1 MNNNFIF
8 IGRLTKNP
16 ELRYT
21 SSNKAVTQ
29 IDLAIANTKDD
40 TTFVSITL
48 FEKMAENVCKYCE
61 KGDLIG
67 FQGSVKNHNWED
79 NKGNKHYDYTFMANK
94 MSFLQSKS
102 NSQTEQKK
110 SEMVEKKATD
120 EQIYADFGDSIE
132 ISDEDICF

>member
-1 MNNNFIF
+1 MNNNFFF

-21 SSNKAVTQ
+21 SSNKAVAQ
-29 IDLAIANTKDD
+29 VDLAIANTKDD

-48 FEKMAENVCKYCE
+48 FEKMAENVHKYCE

-79 NKGNKHYDYTFMANK
+79 NKGNKHYDYTFMANR
-94 MSFLQSKS
+94 MSFLQTKT
-102 NSQTEQKK
+102 NNQQEPKQAENVKK
-110 SEMVEKKATD
+110 STD

-132 ISDEDICF
+132 ISDDDIAF

>member
-8 IGRLTKNP
+8 IGRLTKSP

-21 SSNKAVTQ
+21 RENKAVTQ
-29 IDLAIANTKDD
+29 IDLAVQNGKDD
-40 TTFVSITL
+40 VTFVPITL

-79 NKGNKHYDYTFMANK
+79 NKGNKHYDYTFMANR
-94 MSFLQSKS
+94 MSFLQSKANNQS
-102 NSQTEQKK
+102 EQKQPADF
-110 SEMVEKKATD
+110 EKKDNTD
-120 EQIYADFGDSIE
+120 IFADFGNSIE
-132 ISDEDICF
+132 ISDDDICF

>member
-8 IGRLTKNP
+8 IGRLTRDP

-21 SSNKAVTQ
+21 SSNKALTQ
-29 IDLAIANTKDD
+29 IDLAIQNGKDD
-40 TTFVSITL
+40 TTFVPITL
-48 FEKMAENVCKYCE
+48 FEKMTENVCKYCE

-79 NKGNKHYDYTFMANK
+79 NKGNKHYDYTFMANR
-94 MSFLQSKS
+94 MSFLQTKT
-102 NSQTEQKK
+102 NNQQEPKQAENVKK
-110 SEMVEKKATD
+110 STD

-132 ISDEDICF
+132 ISDDDIAF

>member
-8 IGRLTKNP
+8 IGRLTKSP

-29 IDLAIANTKDD
+29 IDLAITNTKDD
-40 TTFVSITL
+40 TTFVPITL

-79 NKGNKHYDYTFMANK
+79 AEGKRHYDYTFMANR
-94 MSFLQSKS
+94 MSFLQTKT
-102 NSQTEQKK
+102 NNQQEPKQAENVKK
-110 SEMVEKKATD
+110 STD

-132 ISDEDICF
+132 ISDVDIAF

>member
-1 MNNNFIF
+1 MNKGI
-8 IGRLTKNP
+8 IVGRLTRNP

-21 SSNKAVTQ
+21 SSNKAVTK
-29 IDLAIANTKDD
+29 ITIACNNTKDD
-40 TTFVSITL
+40 TTFLDITI
-48 FEKMAENVCKYCE
+48 FGKMAETTHEYCQ
-61 KGDLIG
+61 KGDILGIEYI
-67 FQGSVKNHNWED
+67 VKNHNWED
-79 NKGNKHYDYTFMANK
+79 TKGNKHYDYTFMANK

>member
-8 IGRLTKNP
+8 IGRLTKSP

-29 IDLAIANTKDD
+29 IDLAVQNGKDD
-40 TTFVSITL
+40 VTFVPITL
-48 FEKMAENVCKYCE
+48 FEKMTENVCKYCE

-79 NKGNKHYDYTFMANK
+79 NKGNKHYDYTFMANR
-94 MSFLQSKS
+94 MSFLQTKT
-102 NSQTEQKK
+102 NNQQEPKQAENVKK
-110 SEMVEKKATD
+110 STD

-132 ISDEDICF
+132 ISDDDIAF

>member
-29 IDLAIANTKDD
+29 IDLAVQNGKDD
-40 TTFVSITL
+40 VTFVPIIL
-48 FEKMAENVCKYCE
+48 FGNIAENVHKYCE
-61 KGDLIG
+61 KGDQVG
-67 FQGSVKNHNWED
+67 FQGIVKNHNWED
-79 NKGNKHYDYTFMANK
+79 NKGNKHYDYTFMANR
-94 MSFLQSKS
+94 MSFLQTKT
-102 NSQTEQKK
+102 NNQQEPKQAENVKK
-110 SEMVEKKATD
+110 STD

-132 ISDEDICF
+132 ISDDDIAF

>member
-8 IGRLTKNP
+8 IGRLTKSP

-29 IDLAIANTKDD
+29 IDLAVQNGKDD
-40 TTFVSITL
+40 VTFVPITL

-79 NKGNKHYDYTFMANK
+79 AEGKRHYDYTFMANR
-94 MSFLQSKS
+94 MSFLQTKT
-102 NSQTEQKK
+102 NNQQEPKQAENVKK
-110 SEMVEKKATD
+110 STD

-132 ISDEDICF
+132 ISEDDIAF

>member
-8 IGRLTKNP
+8 IGRLTKSP

-29 IDLAIANTKDD
+29 IDLAVQNGKDD
-40 TTFVSITL
+40 VTFVPITL
-48 FEKMAENVCKYCE
+48 FEKMAENVHKYCE

-79 NKGNKHYDYTFMANK
+79 NKGNKHYDYTFMANR
-94 MSFLQSKS
+94 MSFLQTKT
-102 NSQTEQKK
+102 NNQQEPKQAENVKK
-110 SEMVEKKATD
+110 STD

-132 ISDEDICF
+132 ISDDDIAF

>member
-40 TTFVSITL
+40 TTFVPITL
-48 FEKMAENVCKYCE
+48 FGNIAENVHKYCE
-61 KGDLIG
+61 KGDQVG
-67 FQGSVKNHNWED
+67 FQGIVKNHNWED
-79 NKGNKHYDYTFMANK
+79 NKGNKHYDYTFMANR
-94 MSFLQSKS
+94 MSFLQTKP
-102 NSQTEQKK
+102 NNQVEQKK
-110 SEMVEKKATD
+110 LETPEKKSTD
-120 EQIYADFGDSIE
+120 EQIYADFGDAIE
-132 ISDEDICF
+132 IDESDIAF

>member
-1 MNNNFIF
+1 MNNNFFF
-8 IGRLTKNP
+8 IGRLTRNP

-40 TTFVSITL
+40 TTFVPITL

>member
-8 IGRLTKNP
+8 IGRLTKSP

-29 IDLAIANTKDD
+29 IDLAVQNGKDD
-40 TTFVSITL
+40 VTFVPITL
-48 FEKMAENVCKYCE
+48 FEKTAENVCKYCE

-79 NKGNKHYDYTFMANK
+79 NKGNKHYDYTFMANR
-94 MSFLQSKS
+94 MSFLQTKT
-102 NSQTEQKK
+102 NNQQEPKQAENVKK
-110 SEMVEKKATD
+110 STD

-132 ISDEDICF
+132 ISDDDIAF

>member
-8 IGRLTKNP
+8 IGRLTKSP

-21 SSNKAVTQ
+21 SSNKSVTQ
-29 IDLAIANTKDD
+29 IDLAITNTKDD
-40 TTFVSITL
+40 TTFVPITL

-79 NKGNKHYDYTFMANK
+79 AEGKRHYDYTFMANR
-94 MSFLQSKS
+94 MSFLQTKT
-102 NSQTEQKK
+102 NNQQEPKQTENVKK
-110 SEMVEKKATD
+110 STD

-132 ISDEDICF
+132 ISDDDIAF

>member
-8 IGRLTKNP
+8 IGRLTKSP

-21 SSNKAVTQ
+21 SSNKAITQ
-29 IDLAIANTKDD
+29 IDLAVQNGKDD
-40 TTFVSITL
+40 VTFVPITL

-79 NKGNKHYDYTFMANK
+79 NKGNKHYDYTFLANR
-94 MSFLQSKS
+94 MSFLQTKT
-102 NSQTEQKK
+102 NNQQEPKQAENVKK
-110 SEMVEKKATD
+110 STD

-132 ISDEDICF
+132 ISDDDIAF

>member
-8 IGRLTKNP
+8 IGRLTKSP

-29 IDLAIANTKDD
+29 IDLAVQNGKDD
-40 TTFVSITL
+40 VTFVPITL

-94 MSFLQSKS
+94 MSFLQTKT
-102 NSQTEQKK
+102 NNQQEPKQAENVKK
-110 SEMVEKKATD
+110 STD

-132 ISDEDICF
+132 ISEDDIAF

>member
-8 IGRLTKNP
+8 IGRLTKSP

-21 SSNKAVTQ
+21 SSNKSVTQ
-29 IDLAIANTKDD
+29 IDLAITNTKDD
-40 TTFVSITL
+40 TTFVPITL

-79 NKGNKHYDYTFMANK
+79 AEGKRHYDYTFMANR
-94 MSFLQSKS
+94 MSFLQTKT
-102 NSQTEQKK
+102 NNQQEPKQAENVKK
-110 SEMVEKKATD
+110 STD

-132 ISDEDICF
+132 ISDDDIAF

>member
-1 MNNNFIF
+1 MNNNFFF

-16 ELRYT
+16 ELKYT

-29 IDLAIANTKDD
+29 IDLAVQNGKDD
-40 TTFVSITL
+40 VTFVPITL

-61 KGDLIG
+61 KGNLIG

-79 NKGNKHYDYTFMANK
+79 NKGNKHYDYTFMANR
-94 MSFLQSKS
+94 MSFLQTKT
-102 NSQTEQKK
+102 NNQQEPKQAENVKK
-110 SEMVEKKATD
+110 STD

-132 ISDEDICF
+132 ISEDDIAF

>member
-1 MNNNFIF
+1 MNNNFFF
-8 IGRLTKNP
+8 IGRLTKSP

-29 IDLAIANTKDD
+29 IDLAVQNGKDD
-40 TTFVSITL
+40 VTFVPITL

-79 NKGNKHYDYTFMANK
+79 NKGNKHYDYTFMANR
-94 MSFLQSKS
+94 MSFLQTKT
-102 NSQTEQKK
+102 NNQQEPKQAENVKK
-110 SEMVEKKATD
+110 STD

-132 ISDEDICF
+132 ISEDDIAF

>member
-29 IDLAIANTKDD
+29 IDLAVQNGKDD
-40 TTFVSITL
+40 VTFVPITL
-48 FEKMAENVCKYCE
+48 FGNIAENVHKYCE
-61 KGDLIG
+61 KGDQVG
-67 FQGSVKNHNWED
+67 FQGIVKNHNWKD
-79 NKGNKHYDYTFMANK
+79 NKGNKHYDYAFMANR

>member
-8 IGRLTKNP
+8 IGRLTKSP
-16 ELRYT
+16 ELVYL
-21 SSNKAVTQ
+21 SSNKSVTQ
-29 IDLAIANTKDD
+29 IDLAITNTKDD
-40 TTFVSITL
+40 TTFVPITL

-79 NKGNKHYDYTFMANK
+79 AEGKRHYDYTFMANR
-94 MSFLQSKS
+94 MSFLQTKT
-102 NSQTEQKK
+102 NNQQEPKQAENVKK
-110 SEMVEKKATD
+110 STD

-132 ISDEDICF
+132 ISDDDIAF

>member
-8 IGRLTKNP
+8 IGRLTKSP

-21 SSNKAVTQ
+21 KENKAVTQ
-29 IDLAIANTKDD
+29 IDLAIQNGKDD
-40 TTFVSITL
+40 TTFVPITL

-79 NKGNKHYDYTFMANK
+79 NKGNKHYDYTFMANR
-94 MSFLQSKS
+94 MSFLQTKT
-102 NSQTEQKK
+102 NNQQEPKQAENVKK
-110 SEMVEKKATD
+110 STD

-132 ISDEDICF
+132 ISDDDIAF

>member
-29 IDLAIANTKDD
+29 IDLAVQNGKDD
-40 TTFVSITL
+40 VTFVPITL
-48 FEKMAENVCKYCE
+48 FGNIAENVCKYCE
-61 KGDLIG
+61 KGDQAG
-67 FQGSVKNHNWED
+67 FQGIVKNHNWED
-79 NKGNKHYDYTFMANK
+79 NKGNKHYDYTFMANR
-94 MSFLQSKS
+94 MSFLQTKT
-102 NSQTEQKK
+102 NNQQEPKQAENVKK
-110 SEMVEKKATD
+110 STD

-132 ISDEDICF
+132 ISEDDIAF

>member
-8 IGRLTKNP
+8 IGRLTKSP

-21 SSNKAVTQ
+21 SSNKAVAQ
-29 IDLAIANTKDD
+29 VDLAIQNSKDD
-40 TTFVSITL
+40 TTFVPITL

-79 NKGNKHYDYTFMANK
+79 NKGNKHYDYTFMANR
-94 MSFLQSKS
+94 MSFLQTKT
-102 NSQTEQKK
+102 NNQQEPKQAENVKK
-110 SEMVEKKATD
+110 STE

-132 ISDEDICF
+132 ISEDDIAF